1 VWIIAGYITV
11 DEDEAWRPQAHA
23 PETGI
28 TLHEVDVTAYEV
40 ARAVY
45 GERFTDELASWQM
58 TLTTAWLTHLERL
71 GEAGK
76 TVDAVEHWSAAS

>member
-1 VWIIAGYITV
+1 MTSLAPPGPHQRPGTDHEQRRETVWIIAGYITV

-40 ARAVY
+40 ARA
-45 GERFTDELASWQM
+45 RPPF
-58 TLTTAWLTHLERL
+58 
-71 GEAGK
+71 
-76 TVDAVEHWSAAS
+76 

>member
-40 ARAVY
+40 ARA
-45 GERFTDELASWQM
+45 RPPF
-58 TLTTAWLTHLERL
+58 
-71 GEAGK
+71 
-76 TVDAVEHWSAAS
+76 